1 VQPKINKRRI
11 DMSQD
16 NRDVINEDDGI
27 QTTFDTGFEQ
37 AVIEDD
43 GAQTTFDTGFEQAA
57 VES

>member
-1 VQPKINKRRI
+1 
-11 DMSQD
+11 MSQD